1 MPARPKGA
9 PAVIALVL
17 AALFF
22 VDAKGTI
29 VRHFVNFQEM
39 RALEA
44 AAKLA
49 LQ

>member
-1 MPARPKGA
+1 MTPETQEAYGA
-9 PAVIALVL
+9 VSVFPTT
-17 AALFF
+17 FF

-39 RALEA
+39 RALEEA
-44 AAKLA
+44 ARLA